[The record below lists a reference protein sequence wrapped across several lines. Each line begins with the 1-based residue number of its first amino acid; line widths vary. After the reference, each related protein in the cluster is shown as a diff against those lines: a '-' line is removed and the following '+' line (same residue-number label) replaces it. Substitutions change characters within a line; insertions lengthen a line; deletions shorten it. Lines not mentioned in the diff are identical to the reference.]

1 MPGTEPTASP
11 PSNWTP
17 SGSTN
22 ASSVGGAL
30 AVVVIAIVSQRHWFE
45 VDAITA
51 SALTVLLTAGLGY
64 LPRSGRL

>member
-1 MPGTEPTASP
+1 MAGTDPTPSPSPG
-11 PSNWTP
+11 WTP
-17 SGSTN
+17 SGSTS

-30 AVVVIAIVSQRHWFE
+30 SIVVIALLSQHHLLE